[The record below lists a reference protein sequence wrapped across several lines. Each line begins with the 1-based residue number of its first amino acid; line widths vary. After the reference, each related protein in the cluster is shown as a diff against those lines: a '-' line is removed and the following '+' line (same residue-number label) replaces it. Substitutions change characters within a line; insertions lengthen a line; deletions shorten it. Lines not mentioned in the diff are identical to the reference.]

1 MQEDNFSN
9 PASLHIYLLNKQLFV
24 IHSKVNIFS
33 SRVFRILFLI
43 I

>member
-24 IHSKVNIFS
+24 IHSKVNIF
-33 SRVFRILFLI
+33 RVVFFVFYFS
-43 I
+43 